1 MADLLQF
8 KKLLNGEDGRY
19 EISAWGH
26 DDHEAAH
33 GLSDEGADNDKTVP
47 RKVRKLRQS
56 DKYFPICRLLV
67 GVYPCSMSVVTIHMC
82 TYCSG
87 RPARR
92 KAGRVRTAL
101 QQRQE
106 VGANRLVR
114 DRRRHCM

>member
-1 MADLLQF
+1 MAVLPQF
-8 KKLLNGEDGRY
+8 KKLLNAEDGRY

-26 DDHEAAH
+26 DDNEAAH
-33 GLSDEGADNDKTVP
+33 GLSDEGAENDKTVP
-47 RKVRKLRQS
+47 RKVRKSSQWDL
-56 DKYFPICRLLV
+56 YFPICRLLV
-67 GVYPCSMSVVTIHMC
+67 GVCLCSMSVVNIYIC

-92 KAGRVRTAL
+92 KAGRVRAAL

-106 VGANRLVR
+106 VGASRLVR